1 MSNSLMI
8 IFPYLDRGIW
18 VFDDES
24 VGLNKEPF
32 VAGIPEMIEI
42 LVQDIPDASQGFAL
56 IFSVHPFP
64 GYQAELLWMREEYEG
79 HWYCW
84 KEREIEGWLCPA
96 LFKYFDAAPPKIFC
110 KAERQSVARSGKD
123 VRSLSEAGNEK
134 IYGG

>member
-84 KEREIEGWLCPA
+84 KEQGIEGWLCPA

-110 KAERQSVARSGKD
+110 KAERQSMARYQKED
-123 VRSLSEAGNEK
+123 NTIL
-134 IYGG
+134 